1 VSYLSW
7 LKEFFL
13 TNIESVRKDDMIPPV
28 LMTMAAN
35 FVMDLVK
42 DKAQSLAS
50 EHIEKA
56 LDNAP
61 KELKEAFDKAVNDDG
76 THEHKSLMDLIK

>member
-1 VSYLSW
+1 MLTW
-7 LKEFFL
+7 LKSLF
-13 TNIESVRKDDMIPPV
+13 SRKDTMLPPF

-50 EHIEKA
+50 DHIEKA
-56 LDNAP
+56 LEKAP
-61 KELKEAFDKAVNDDG
+61 KEFKEALDKAVDEDAS
-76 THEHKSLMDLIK
+76 HCHKSLMALIK

>member
-1 VSYLSW
+1 MFSW

-13 TNIESVRKDDMIPPV
+13 SNIETVRKDEMISPV
-28 LMTMAAN
+28 IMAMAAN

-56 LDNAP
+56 LENAP
-61 KELKEAFDKAVNDDG
+61 DELKEALDKAVNDDESHG
-76 THEHKSLMDLIK
+76 HKSLLDLIK

>member
-1 VSYLSW
+1 MLNW
-7 LKEFFL
+7 LKQLFSKPL
-13 TNIESVRKDDMIPPV
+13 DKVDDMIPPV

-61 KELKEAFDKAVNDDG
+61 KELKEALDKAVNDDDAHG
-76 THEHKSLMDLIK
+76 HKSLMDLIK